1 MKQTSAMTFREV
13 DHLPPMRIDSIKKKI
28 VAADMAIEMSQK
40 EYPTKSPDWSI
51 IESPEAASTAWPEN
65 RLTTAKHSVKSCFIY
80 LPCIGG
86 LNVSIRFRSYGI
98 TTYSHT
104 WFKKNRNELSGLKL
118 RIQNAI
124 DLMGSNAYRYLK

>member
-1 MKQTSAMTFREV
+1 MKQTRAITFREV
-13 DHLPPMRIDSIKKKI
+13 DHLPPMRIDSIKMKI
-28 VAADMAIEMSQK
+28 VAADMAIEISQK

-86 LNVSIRFRSYGI
+86 LNMFIRFRSHSG
-98 TTYSHT
+98 TTNIRR

-118 RIQNAI
+118 RIKHSVRFHW
-124 DLMGSNAYRYLK
+124 L

>member
-28 VAADMAIEMSQK
+28 VAADMAIEISQK

-51 IESPEAASTAWPEN
+51 IESPEAASAAWPEN
-65 RLTTAKHSVKSCFIY
+65 RPITAKHSVNNCFIN

-86 LNVSIRFRSYGI
+86 LNMFIRFRSNGV
-98 TTYSHT
+98 TTNFYR

-118 RIQNAI
+118 RISKAFYFTGCNAF
-124 DLMGSNAYRYLK
+124 RY

>member
-1 MKQTSAMTFREV
+1 MTFREV

-28 VAADMAIEMSQK
+28 VAADMAIEISQK

-86 LNVSIRFRSYGI
+86 LKFQSAFAVNGLRVFSTPGS
-98 TTYSHT
+98 
-104 WFKKNRNELSGLKL
+104 KKNRNELSGLKL
-118 RIQNAI
+118 RITMLI
-124 DLMGSNAYRYLK
+124 DSMGSNAYRYLK

>member
-13 DHLPPMRIDSIKKKI
+13 DHLPPMRIDSIRKNI
-28 VAADMAIEMSQK
+28 VAADMAIEISQK

-86 LNVSIRFRSYGI
+86 LNVSIPLSQ
-98 TTYSHT
+98 YSVYDFFSHMVQ
-104 WFKKNRNELSGLKL
+104 KKQK
-118 RIQNAI
+118 
-124 DLMGSNAYRYLK
+124 

>member
-1 MKQTSAMTFREV
+1 MKQTSAMTLREV

-28 VAADMAIEMSQK
+28 VAADMAIDISQK

-98 TTYSHT
+98 TTFS
-104 WFKKNRNELSGLKL
+104 
-118 RIQNAI
+118 
-124 DLMGSNAYRYLK
+124 

>member
-1 MKQTSAMTFREV
+1 MKQTRAMTFREV

-28 VAADMAIEMSQK
+28 VAADMAIEISQK

-86 LNVSIRFRSYGI
+86 LNVSFRFRSLYI
-98 TTYSHT
+98 TTFLHT
-104 WFKKNRNELSGLKL
+104 WFKKIEMNFPV
-118 RIQNAI
+118 
-124 DLMGSNAYRYLK
+124 

>member
-13 DHLPPMRIDSIKKKI
+13 DHLPPIRIDSIKKKI
-28 VAADMAIEMSQK
+28 VAADMAMEISQK

-80 LPCIGG
+80 FPCIGG
-86 LNVSIRFRSYGI
+86 LNVSIRFRSSFS
-98 TTYSHT
+98 TTFFHT
-104 WFKKNRNELSGLKL
+104 WFKKNRNELSGLKV
-118 RIQNAI
+118 RILKAI
-124 DLMGSNAYRYLK
+124 DLTGGNAIRYLK